1 VLPDDNLELDL
12 QLDSLER
19 VELLA
24 VLERRE
30 GAQVSTETRA
40 TIFTVRQLAEA
51 VLAAVGTSGVASD
64 VSTEDRLSSEWDTM
78 LAAEPDAAIARDL
91 ARPSWLRAI
100 VLFVV
105 LRAIVLVMRV
115 GIRLR
120 VDGRVHFPASGPC
133 IVTPNHASYL
143 DGFIVAAN
151 LPFRLFRRIFF
162 VGAAEYFQTPLM
174 KSLAR
179 LANIVPVDPDA
190 HLLAAMR
197 AAATGLRLGKVLMLF
212 PEGERSIDGTLRPF
226 RKGAAILSSH
236 LGAPIVPVALDGL
249 YALWPRG
256 RAVNWRRLTPWH
268 RAQIRMTVC
277 EPMRVGVGDEVKA
290 TQTLQETV
298 ADRL

>member
-1 VLPDDNLELDL
+1 
-12 QLDSLER
+12 
-19 VELLA
+19 
-24 VLERRE
+24 
-30 GAQVSTETRA
+30 
-40 TIFTVRQLAEA
+40 
-51 VLAAVGTSGVASD
+51 
-64 VSTEDRLSSEWDTM
+64 
-78 LAAEPDAAIARDL
+78 
-91 ARPSWLRAI
+91 
-100 VLFVV
+100 
-105 LRAIVLVMRV
+105 
-115 GIRLR
+115 
-120 VDGRVHFPASGPC
+120 
-133 IVTPNHASYL
+133 VTPNHASYL

-174 KSLAR
+174 RSLAR